1 MGQTLYNITSPD
13 DHERLK
19 FFLQYDGA
27 LDAECKKN
35 FNLKLKRAGPRSETA
50 VYEPVRLMGMHRLAT
65 NASHT
70 QSPTSSTTV
79 AIKNDV
85 SKYNYCSSTTTS
97 FGIQSHSN
105 NNLFTRNTEFLV

>member
-1 MGQTLYNITSPD
+1 MCYFFLQTDLMGQTLFNITSPD

-19 FFLQYDGA
+19 FFLQYEGA
-27 LDAECKKN
+27 LDAEYKKN

-65 NASHT
+65 NPSYS

-85 SKYNYCSSTTTS
+85 SINQYFRIVGLSEHPLNFMK
-97 FGIQSHSN
+97 
-105 NNLFTRNTEFLV
+105 